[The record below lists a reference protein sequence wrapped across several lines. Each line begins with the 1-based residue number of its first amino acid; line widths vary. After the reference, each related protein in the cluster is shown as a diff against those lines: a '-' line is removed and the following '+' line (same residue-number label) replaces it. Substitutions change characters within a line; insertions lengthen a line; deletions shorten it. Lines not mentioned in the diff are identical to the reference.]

1 MAPAMQGQD
10 RAVGWRAALSALVVA
25 TLAVGLVACG
35 TRVYLGPTPTATQSP
50 TATPAAPTPAVLP
63 TATAE
68 SSSIPAPAPP
78 PTAAAAPLSTPT
90 PAPDCSRIWEG
101 LPDIESL
108 DWEEA
113 DLAAVCALPW
123 IADGIGAEEQDAARD
138 VVLLAWRYGD
148 VFRALAP
155 KDWLDDGLDQ
165 AERDVLLTL
174 HDLANEDEGLAQ
186 QIAAM
191 PLWATLEPW
200 SDITTLEVLH
210 DLARDRPLLFDHA
223 SGQAW
228 IVDGLTT
235 PTERLLV
242 RLFDEIQGEERIAV
256 ALEGFSA
263 LLGSPQMQ
271 DGLKPV
277 EAELLRRVV
286 EFKSDAALEAALKL
300 IHGVLADSWVQ
311 SAQGFIDSNQ
321 RRLIRR
327 LMWTGNGTT
336 NTGPILL
343 LDRPWIADGLNQ
355 AESHLL
361 ARYEWSPETDEELGG
376 IKRLLDEPWV
386 ADGLNEV
393 EDYLLLHIIGIPS
406 NAEVRAISDLANVPW
421 VADGL
426 SKTEQSLFN
435 SARYWRLSKEEIV
448 AAISELL
455 REPWVQDGL
464 SEVEGIV
471 IQRVGRMESK
481 EIVKALSNAVVALSR
496 EAWVADGIDGD
507 EFLIIRKIP
516 SFGTTESLA
525 TARTALAE
533 PWVADGID
541 GDERLIIRGIR
552 SFDTRESLATVGALL
567 AEPWVQD
574 GLNEDERF
582 ALSDLNLS
590 LGDPKAVSTLNA
602 LVRAPW
608 FLNGLDE
615 TERAVVDNSRLDPG
629 GAFDLGIYETLIA
642 QPWVQDGL
650 DEDERFALGRSWR
663 FGDAGAL
670 GTLNALLKEPWFV
683 DGLNETER
691 FLMIF
696 SRLRFGGVYDLGTF
710 RTLLDQPWAQDGLD
724 EDERDALGD
733 LDWRAVDAE
742 AISSLEAYLN
752 AP

>member
-1 MAPAMQGQD
+1 M
-10 RAVGWRAALSALVVA
+10 
-25 TLAVGLVACG
+25 
-35 TRVYLGPTPTATQSP
+35 
-50 TATPAAPTPAVLP
+50 
-63 TATAE
+63 
-68 SSSIPAPAPP
+68 
-78 PTAAAAPLSTPT
+78 
-90 PAPDCSRIWEG
+90 
-101 LPDIESL
+101 ESL

-123 IADGIGAEEQDAARD
+123 IADGISAEEQDAARD
-138 VVLLAWRYGD
+138 VGLLAWRYGD

-165 AERDVLLTL
+165 ADRDVLLTL

-191 PLWATLEPW
+191 PFWTTLEPW

-210 DLARDRPLLFDHA
+210 DLARNRPLLFDHA

-235 PTERLLV
+235 RTERLLV
-242 RLFDEIQGEERIAV
+242 RLFDEVQGEERIAV

-263 LLGSPQMQ
+263 LLDSPQMQ
-271 DGLKPV
+271 DGLKTV
-277 EAELLRRVV
+277 EEELLRRAVG
-286 EFKSDAALEAALKL
+286 FKSDAALGAALRL
-300 IHGVLADSWVQ
+300 MRGVLADSWVQ
-311 SAQGFIDSNQ
+311 SARSFIDSDQ
-321 RRLIRR
+321 SLLIDR
-327 LMWTGNGTT
+327 LMWYGDGIT
-336 NTGPILL
+336 NTGPILHL
-343 LDRPWIADGLNQ
+343 ARPWIADGLSRT
-355 AESHLL
+355 ESRFLTH
-361 ARYEWSPETDEELGG
+361 YEWSPETDEELGA

-393 EDYLLLHIIGIPS
+393 EESLLLRWRRIPS
-406 NAEVRAISDLANVPW
+406 NAEVRAISDLVNMSW

-426 SKTEQSLFN
+426 SNTERSLFN
-435 SARYWRLSKEEIV
+435 ITRYWLLSDEETF

-464 SEVEGIV
+464 SEVERII
-471 IQRVGRMESK
+471 IQRLGRIESN
-481 EIVKALSNAVVALSR
+481 EIVKALSNAVIAVSR
-496 EAWVADGIDGD
+496 EPWTADGVDGD
-507 EFLIIRKIP
+507 ELLVIRKIP

-525 TARTALAE
+525 MARVVLAE

-590 LGDPKAVSTLNA
+590 LGDPKAISILNA
-602 LVRAPW
+602 LVR
-608 FLNGLDE
+608 
-615 TERAVVDNSRLDPG
+615 
-629 GAFDLGIYETLIA
+629 
-642 QPWVQDGL
+642 
-650 DEDERFALGRSWR
+650 
-663 FGDAGAL
+663 
-670 GTLNALLKEPWFV
+670 EPWFV

-742 AISSLEAYLN
+742 AISSLDAYLN

>member
-1 MAPAMQGQD
+1 M
-10 RAVGWRAALSALVVA
+10 
-25 TLAVGLVACG
+25 
-35 TRVYLGPTPTATQSP
+35 
-50 TATPAAPTPAVLP
+50 
-63 TATAE
+63 
-68 SSSIPAPAPP
+68 
-78 PTAAAAPLSTPT
+78 
-90 PAPDCSRIWEG
+90 
-101 LPDIESL
+101 
-108 DWEEA
+108 
-113 DLAAVCALPW
+113 
-123 IADGIGAEEQDAARD
+123 
-138 VVLLAWRYGD
+138 LLAWRYGD

-191 PLWATLEPW
+191 PFWATLEPW

-210 DLARDRPLLFDHA
+210 DLARNRPLLFDHA
-223 SGQAW
+223 SGHAW

-277 EAELLRRVV
+277 EEELLRRAVG
-286 EFKSDAALEAALKL
+286 FKSDAALEAALKL
-300 IHGVLADSWVQ
+300 IHGVLADSWMQ
-311 SAQGFIDSNQ
+311 NTRGFIDDVQFS
-321 RRLIRR
+321 LIPR
-327 LMWTGNGTT
+327 LMWYGDGTT

-343 LDRPWIADGLNQ
+343 LDRPWIADGLSRT
-355 AESHLL
+355 ESFLL
-361 ARYEWSPETDEELGG
+361 ARYEWSPETDEELGA

-386 ADGLNEV
+386 ADGLS
-393 EDYLLLHIIGIPS
+393 G
-406 NAEVRAISDLANVPW
+406 
-421 VADGL
+421 
-426 SKTEQSLFN
+426 TERSLFDFT
-435 SARYWRLSKEEIV
+435 RYWLLGKEETF
-448 AAISELL
+448 AAIPELL

-464 SEVEGIV
+464 SDVEGII
-471 IQRVGRMESK
+471 IQRLGRIEDDK
-481 EIVKALSNAVVALSR
+481 IVTALSNAVIALSR
-496 EAWVADGIDGD
+496 EAWAADGIDGD
-507 EFLIIRKIP
+507 ELLIIRGIP

-525 TARTALAE
+525 MAR
-533 PWVADGID
+533 V
-541 GDERLIIRGIR
+541 
-552 SFDTRESLATVGALL
+552 VL

-582 ALSDLNLS
+582 ALRDLNLN
-590 LGDPKAVSTLNA
+590 LGDPKAISTLNA
-602 LVRAPW
+602 LVREPW

-615 TERAVVDNSRLDPG
+615 TERIIVSISRLSPW
-629 GAFDLGIYETLIA
+629 GAFDLGTYETLIA

-650 DEDERFALGRSWR
+650 DEDERFALGMSWG
-663 FGDAGAL
+663 FGDAGAF
-670 GTLNALLKEPWFV
+670 GTLNALLKESWFV

-691 FLMIF
+691 FLMFF

-710 RTLLDQPWAQDGLD
+710 GTLLDQPWAQDGLD

-733 LDWRAVDAE
+733 LDWAAVDAE
-742 AISSLEAYLN
+742 AISTLDAYLN